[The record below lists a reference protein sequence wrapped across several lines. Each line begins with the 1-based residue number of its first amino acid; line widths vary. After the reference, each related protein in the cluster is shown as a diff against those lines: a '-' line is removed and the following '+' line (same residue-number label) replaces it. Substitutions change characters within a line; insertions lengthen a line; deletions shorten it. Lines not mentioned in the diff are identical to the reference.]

1 MKPTDDEQ
9 VGADL
14 RRLLIHVDHCVSQF
28 EQAAVAFSKVE
39 TLDASA
45 WIMLGEL
52 GRAGA
57 RVYNATSAVERRLE
71 RESVARKCQRLG
83 LE

>member
-28 EQAAVAFSKVE
+28 EQAAVAFSKVQ
-39 TLDASA
+39 TLDGSA
-45 WIMLGEL
+45 WIMLREL
-52 GRAGA
+52 GRAGGDGLRLRSDWNVKA
-57 RVYNATSAVERRLE
+57 SPGSASASAWSER
-71 RESVARKCQRLG
+71 KK
-83 LE
+83 